1 MSVVFAIVSAMLA
14 VAALLTLVR
23 LFRGPHALDRIAA
36 LDVFVVLVVAGVA
49 VYAAFYGEGTNVPLL
64 VAFALLAFVGT
75 AAAARLTER
84 RERHR

>member
-1 MSVVFAIVSAMLA
+1 VTAVFVAVLVLLA
-14 VAALLTLVR
+14 VSGLLVLVR
-23 LFRGPHALDRIAA
+23 LLRGPETLDRIVA
-36 LDVFVVLVVAGVA
+36 LDVLVVLLVAAAGV
-49 VYAAFYGEGTNVPLL
+49 YIAFYGDVTMMPLL